1 LTRKVTN
8 PLSLLQDICSLADFL
23 ILLLVALAVHLEAP
37 EKVLSEERASRLAT
51 NQYLAEEKAARQLAD
66 RSAWSYQKANA
77 TLNQDLQSAQASVT
91 ATMEKLSSKSLALD
105 FVVIPEREVQLNLQK
120 VDEEKKAQE

>member
-23 ILLLVALAVHLEAP
+23 ILLLVALAVHLEAA

-77 TLNQDLQSAQASVT
+77 LGFCLLCVTLWLGPLQSG
-91 ATMEKLSSKSLALD
+91 
-105 FVVIPEREVQLNLQK
+105 QL
-120 VDEEKKAQE
+120 